1 MGCGFVMV
9 HFLIPLIAQ
18 LSLKTCKEN
27 NLFTAWAVKNPL
39 FKVLFETFI
48 FQMLMKEEKYF

>member
-1 MGCGFVMV
+1 MV